1 MITKW
6 TSHLQDPKEKEAFQ
20 KEVQGSRQALDR
32 LYDIAL
38 ELEIELDRYE
48 NSLKQYELPAWEYK
62 QADNNGF
69 RRCLSVMK
77 KFYNLDQ
84 KDPK

>member
-6 TSHLQDPKEKEAFQ
+6 TSHLQDPKEKERFEQ
-20 KEVQGSRQALDR
+20 EVRSCRQVLNR
-32 LYDIAL
+32 LYDIML
-38 ELEIELDRYE
+38 EMEIELDRYE
-48 NSLKQYELPAWEYK
+48 TSPKQYELPAWDYK

-69 RRCLSVMK
+69 RRCLYAIK
-77 KFYNLDQ
+77 KFTNLDQ